1 MVCSL
6 PMNRSPFILLL
17 ALLFSCSQ
25 PKVFSENPLDY
36 ISDTTII
43 EIDRKTEPFTRAI
56 QLLDEK
62 LYWWNSD
69 RETIGVFDLKSK
81 KLINTIKLER
91 EGPNG
96 MGRPL
101 GFFVHTPDSIYIPT
115 MVYDVKLLNGSGKII
130 GNFDFNQLSPLGM
143 TLTSMTRYSNMF
155 FEFDDQL
162 IAQLSTLGMIQSMDL
177 NESILEQY
185 PPLLSLDYATGKIS
199 TLPQTVT
206 NSVIEHNN
214 KLTFSGTKANGS
226 ILLLHTFSD
235 ILYEIIPKSPKVKEH
250 VLKTNSITNYSNE
263 YFLRDKNSFSIEDNM
278 RALYKKSEN
287 FGLAFDSHRQ
297 LLYRFGW
304 PGEEIPENTD
314 AMQFSATP
322 PYFVISI
329 YDGSDFSLIKEFTLP
344 RNTYLA
350 HHYFVDEKG
359 LNLFLMHP
367 DNPEFNEDE
376 MVIHTFDFSGLK

>member
-1 MVCSL
+1 MVFSL
-6 PMNRSPFILLL
+6 PMKRSPFILLFV
-17 ALLFSCSQ
+17 LLFSCSQ

-115 MVYDVKLLNGSGKII
+115 MVYEVKLLNGSGKII

-185 PPLLSLDYATGKIS
+185 PPLLSLDYATGKVS

-214 KLTFSGTKANGS
+214 KLTFSGTKANSS

-235 ILYEIIPKSPKVKEH
+235 ILYEIIPKTSKVKEH
-250 VLKTNSITNYSNE
+250 VLKTNSINNYSNE
-263 YFLRDKNSFSIEDNM
+263 YFLRDKNSYSIEDNM
-278 RALYKKSEN
+278 RSLYKNSEN

-304 PGEEIPENTD
+304 PGEEIPQNTD

-329 YDGSDFSLIKEFTLP
+329 YNGSDFSLIKEFTLP

-359 LNLFLMHP
+359 LNLFPMHP

-376 MVIHTFDFSGLK
+376 MVIHTFDFSRLK

>member
-1 MVCSL
+1 MVL
-6 PMNRSPFILLL
+6 FLLMNRSPFILLI

-25 PKVFSENPLDY
+25 PKVLSENPLDY
-36 ISDTTII
+36 ISDTTTI

-56 QLLDEK
+56 QLLGGK

-115 MVYDVKLLNGSGKII
+115 MVYEVKLLNSSGKII
-130 GNFDFNQLSPLGM
+130 GNFDYNELSPLGM
-143 TLTSMTRYSNMF
+143 TLASMTRYSNMF

-162 IAQLSTLGMIQSMDL
+162 IAQLSTLSMLKPNQLDESVL
-177 NESILEQY
+177 NQY
-185 PPLLSLDYATGKIS
+185 PPLLALNYSSG
-199 TLPQTVT
+199 TLSALPHTLT
-206 NSVIEHNN
+206 KTVIEKNN
-214 KLTFSGTKANGS
+214 KITFSGTNSSKS
-226 ILLLHTFSD
+226 IFLLHAFSD
-235 ILYEIIPKSPKVKEH
+235 IMYEIEPQKTKIKEH
-250 VLKTNSITNYSNE
+250 ILKTNFTKNYSNE

-278 RALYKKSEN
+278 RALYKNAEN
-287 FGLAFDSHRQ
+287 FGLTYDPHRE

-314 AMQFSATP
+314 PMQFSATP
-322 PYFVISI
+322 PYFVLSI
-329 YDGSDFSLIKEFTLP
+329 YDGGNFELLGEFPMP
-344 RNTYLA
+344 RNSYYA
-350 HHYFVDEKG
+350 HCYFVDEKG
-359 LNLFLMHP
+359 LNLFPMHP
-367 DNPEFNEDE
+367 DNPEFNEDQ